1 MWKLCRLSYNN
12 KNTYFYYMSLV
23 KQVTGMLWTIP
34 SFPFRDN
41 SIHLQECSPFW
52 VGIFNKKNTVF
63 TVWCRHAHSVLQSP
77 EAFLYVIGKS
87 NYMLTYRH
95 LLLSLTFKGNTTVYY
110 IQIVELLINKGAN
123 SYKLKNSK
131 IGNRT
136 LNPIA
141 FTLLV

>member
-1 MWKLCRLSYNN
+1 MYRRVNVKGFYVLLYMIPFLFEGQLGTIAWVLSLLGR
-12 KNTYFYYMSLV
+12 YFHYLKKPHYYM
-23 KQVTGMLWTIP
+23 
-34 SFPFRDN
+34 
-41 SIHLQECSPFW
+41 
-52 VGIFNKKNTVF
+52 F
-63 TVWCRHAHSVLQSP
+63 TVWCRNAHSGCQRT

-95 LLLSLTFKGNTTVYY
+95 LLLCLTFKGNTTVYY